1 MSMNDPISDMLTRIR
16 NGQSSNKK
24 TVSMPSSS
32 AKKSIAEVL
41 KNEGYIIDFEV
52 ITENSIDNLV
62 IQLKY
67 HQGLPVIEDI
77 QRSSRPGLR
86 VYKNK
91 EDLPQVLGGLGIAI
105 ISTSAGVMSDKEARE
120 KGIGGEVICTVS

>member
-1 MSMNDPISDMLTRIR
+1 MNDPISDMLTRIR

-67 HQGLPVIEDI
+67 HQGIPVIEDI

-91 EDLPQVLGGLGIAI
+91 EDLPQVLGGLGVAI

>member
-32 AKKSIAEVL
+32 AKKAIAEVL
-41 KNEGYIIDFEV
+41 KNEGYIIDFEL
-52 ITENSIDNLV
+52 IAENSIDNLV

-77 QRSSRPGLR
+77 QRSSKPGLR

-91 EDLPQVLGGLGIAI
+91 EDLPQVLGGLGVAI

-120 KGIGGEVICTVS
+120 QGIGGEVICTVS

>member
-16 NGQSSNKK
+16 NGQFSNKK
-24 TVSMPSSS
+24 TVRMPSSS
-32 AKKSIAEVL
+32 AKKAIAEVL

-52 ITENSIDNLV
+52 ITENTIDNLV

-67 HQGLPVIEDI
+67 HQGIPVIEDI

-91 EDLPQVLGGLGIAI
+91 EDLPQVLGGLGVAI

>member
-32 AKKSIAEVL
+32 AKKAIAEVL

>member
-1 MSMNDPISDMLTRIR
+1 MNDPISDMLTRIR

-32 AKKSIAEVL
+32 AKKAIAEVL
-41 KNEGYIIDFEV
+41 KNEGYIIDFEL

-77 QRSSRPGLR
+77 QRSSKPGLR

>member
-32 AKKSIAEVL
+32 AKKAIAEVL

-67 HQGLPVIEDI
+67 HKGIPVIEDI

-91 EDLPQVLGGLGIAI
+91 EDLPQVLGGLGVAI

>member
-1 MSMNDPISDMLTRIR
+1 MNDPISDMLTRIR

-67 HQGLPVIEDI
+67 HKGIPVIEDI

-91 EDLPQVLGGLGIAI
+91 EDLPLVLGGLGVAI

>member
-32 AKKSIAEVL
+32 AKKAIAEVL
-41 KNEGYIIDFEV
+41 KNEGYIIDFEL

>member
-32 AKKSIAEVL
+32 AKKAIAEVL
-41 KNEGYIIDFEV
+41 KNEGYIIDFEL

-62 IQLKY
+62 IKLKY

-91 EDLPQVLGGLGIAI
+91 EDLPQVLGGLGVAI

>member
-24 TVSMPSSS
+24 NVSMLSSS
-32 AKKSIAEVL
+32 AKKAIAEVL

-91 EDLPQVLGGLGIAI
+91 EDLPQVLGGLGVAI

>member
-32 AKKSIAEVL
+32 AKKAIAEVL
-41 KNEGYIIDFEV
+41 KNEGYIIDFEL
-52 ITENSIDNLV
+52 IAENSIDNLV

-77 QRSSRPGLR
+77 QRSSKPGLR

-91 EDLPQVLGGLGIAI
+91 EDLPQVLGGLGVAI

>member
-24 TVSMPSSS
+24 DVSMPSSS
-32 AKKSIAEVL
+32 AKKAIAEVL

-52 ITENSIDNLV
+52 ITESSIDNLV

-91 EDLPQVLGGLGIAI
+91 EDLPQVLGGLGVAI

>member
-67 HQGLPVIEDI
+67 HQGIPVIEDI

>member
-41 KNEGYIIDFEV
+41 KNEGYIIDFEI

-67 HQGLPVIEDI
+67 HQGIPVIEDI

-91 EDLPQVLGGLGIAI
+91 EDLPQVLGGLGVAI

>member
-1 MSMNDPISDMLTRIR
+1 MNDPISDMLTRIR

-32 AKKSIAEVL
+32 AKKAIAEVL
-41 KNEGYIIDFEV
+41 KNEGYIIDFEL

>member
-1 MSMNDPISDMLTRIR
+1 MNDPISDMLTRIR

-32 AKKSIAEVL
+32 AKKAIAEVL
-41 KNEGYIIDFEV
+41 KNEGYIIDFEL

-77 QRSSRPGLR
+77 QRSSKPGLR

-91 EDLPQVLGGLGIAI
+91 EDLPQVLGGLGVAI

>member
-67 HQGLPVIEDI
+67 HKGIPVIEDI

-91 EDLPQVLGGLGIAI
+91 EDLPQVLGGLGVAI

>member
-62 IQLKY
+62 IHLKY
-67 HQGLPVIEDI
+67 HKGIPVIEDI

-91 EDLPQVLGGLGIAI
+91 EDLPQVLGGLGVAI

>member
-24 TVSMPSSS
+24 IVSMPSSS
-32 AKKSIAEVL
+32 AKKAIAEVL
-41 KNEGYIIDFEV
+41 KNEGYIIDFEL

-91 EDLPQVLGGLGIAI
+91 EDLPQVLGGLGVAI

>member
-32 AKKSIAEVL
+32 AKKAIAEVL
-41 KNEGYIIDFEV
+41 KNEGYIIDFEL
-52 ITENSIDNLV
+52 IAENSIDNLV

-67 HQGLPVIEDI
+67 HQGIPVIEDI

-91 EDLPQVLGGLGIAI
+91 EDLPQVLGGLGVAI

>member
-41 KNEGYIIDFEV
+41 KNEGYIIDFEI

-67 HQGLPVIEDI
+67 HKGIPVIEDI

-91 EDLPQVLGGLGIAI
+91 EDLPQVLGGLGVAI

>member
-32 AKKSIAEVL
+32 AKKAIAEVL
-41 KNEGYIIDFEV
+41 KNEGYIIEYEV

-105 ISTSAGVMSDKEARE
+105 ISTSAGVMSDKDARE

>member
-24 TVSMPSSS
+24 DVSMPSSS
-32 AKKSIAEVL
+32 AKKAIAEVL

-67 HQGLPVIEDI
+67 HKGIPVIEDI

-91 EDLPQVLGGLGIAI
+91 EDLPQVLGGLGVAI

>member
-1 MSMNDPISDMLTRIR
+1 MNEPISDMLTRIR

-32 AKKSIAEVL
+32 AKKAIAEVL
-41 KNEGYIIDFEV
+41 KNEGYIIDFEL
-52 ITENSIDNLV
+52 ITESSIDNLV

-77 QRSSRPGLR
+77 QRSSKPGLR

>member
-32 AKKSIAEVL
+32 AKKAIAEVL

-52 ITENSIDNLV
+52 IAENSIDNLI

-67 HQGLPVIEDI
+67 HQGIPVIEDI

-91 EDLPQVLGGLGIAI
+91 EDLPLVLGGLGVAI